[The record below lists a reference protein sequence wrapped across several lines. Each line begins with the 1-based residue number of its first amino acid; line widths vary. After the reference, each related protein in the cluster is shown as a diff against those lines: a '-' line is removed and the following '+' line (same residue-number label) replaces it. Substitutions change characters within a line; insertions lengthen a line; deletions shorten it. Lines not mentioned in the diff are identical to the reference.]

1 MPPTKRVV
9 VTGFGAVTPLGAD
22 AEETWR
28 AALEGQNG
36 VSRIVAFDPADF
48 TSQIAAQVP
57 DWDPVEHLGAKL
69 ARRTDRFTQFA
80 LVAASEAI
88 AHAGLEVTDENRG
101 EIGSYV
107 GSGVGGLVFL
117 ETQTNVLR
125 DRGPSRVSPFLIP
138 EIITDMAAAM
148 ISIEH
153 GLEGPNL
160 AIVSACA
167 SGADAIGEA
176 AEVIKRGDAVAMVA
190 GGSEGAITPIGLA
203 GFCAGRAL
211 STRNDDPAH
220 ASRPFDRERDGFV
233 AGEGAGVVVL
243 ESAEHAAA
251 RGAAIHAEIVSY
263 GASADAFHI
272 TQPPKDGA
280 GARRAMQNALRK
292 ARLNP
297 EDIDYVNAHGTSTP
311 LGDVSETRALK
322 DVFDG
327 AVIDTPI
334 SSTKSM
340 TGHLIGAA
348 GAVEL
353 ILCINAIRDGAIPP
367 TTNYEIP
374 DPECDL
380 DYVPNEARE
389 LDVRYAM
396 SNSFGFGGHN
406 ASLIVGRP

>member
-48 TSQIAAQVP
+48 ASQIAAQVP

-88 AHAGLEVTDENRG
+88 AHAGLEVTDENRS

-251 RGAAIHAEIVSY
+251 RGATIHAEIVSY

-389 LDVRYAM
+389 LDVRYVM

>member
-48 TSQIAAQVP
+48 ASQIAAQVP

-251 RGAAIHAEIVSY
+251 RGATIHAEIVSY

-389 LDVRYAM
+389 LDVRYVM

>member
-48 TSQIAAQVP
+48 ASQIAAQVL

-251 RGAAIHAEIVSY
+251 RGATIHAEIVSY

-272 TQPPKDGA
+272 TQPLKDGA
-280 GARRAMQNALRK
+280 GARRAMQKALRK

-389 LDVRYAM
+389 LDVRYVM

>member
-22 AEETWR
+22 AEHTWR
-28 AALEGQNG
+28 AALEGQSG

-80 LVAASEAI
+80 MFAAREAL
-88 AHAGLEVTDENRG
+88 AHAGLELTDENRG
-101 EIGSYV
+101 EIGCYV
-107 GSGVGGLVFL
+107 GSGVGGLIFL

-153 GLEGPNL
+153 GLQGPNL

-176 AEVIKRGDAVAMVA
+176 AEVIKRGDAVAMLA
-190 GGSEGAITPIGLA
+190 GGSEAAITPIGLA

-211 STRNDDPAH
+211 STRNDDPGH

-233 AGEGAGVVVL
+233 AGEGAGLVVL
-243 ESAEHAAA
+243 ESAEHAQA
-251 RGAAIHAEIVSY
+251 RGATIHAEIVGY

-272 TQPPKDGA
+272 TQPLKDGA

-297 EDIDYVNAHGTSTP
+297 ADIDYINAHGTSTQQ
-311 LGDVSETRALK
+311 GDVSETNAIK

-327 AVIDTPI
+327 AMVDTPI

-353 ILCINAIRDGAIPP
+353 ILCIQAIRDGAIPP

>member
-48 TSQIAAQVP
+48 ASQIAAQVP

-88 AHAGLEVTDENRG
+88 AHAGLEVTDENRS

>member
-9 VTGFGAVTPLGAD
+9 VTGFGAVTPIGAD
-22 AEETWR
+22 AEDTWR

-36 VSRIVAFDPADF
+36 VSRIVAFDPAEF

-80 LVAASEAI
+80 MVAAREAI
-88 AHAGLEVTDENRG
+88 AHSGLDITDENRG
-101 EIGSYV
+101 EIGAYV

-117 ETQTNVLR
+117 ETQTNVLG

-138 EIITDMAAAM
+138 EIIANMAAGM
-148 ISIEH
+148 VSIEH
-153 GLEGPNL
+153 GLEGPSL
-160 AIVSACA
+160 AVVSACA
-167 SGADAIGEA
+167 SGAHSIGEA

-190 GGSEGAITPIGLA
+190 GGSEAAITPIGLA

-211 STRNDDPAH
+211 STRNDDPGH
-220 ASRPFDRERDGFV
+220 ASRPFDCERDGFV
-233 AGEGAGVVVL
+233 AGEGAGILIL
-243 ESAEHAAA
+243 ESAEHAEV
-251 RGAAIHAEIVSY
+251 RGATIHAEIVGY

-272 TQPPKDGA
+272 TQPPRDGA
-280 GARRAMQNALRK
+280 GARRAMVNALRK

-297 EDIDYVNAHGTSTP
+297 ADIDYVNAHGTSTP
-311 LGDVSETRALK
+311 QGDVAETNAIK
-322 DVFDG
+322 DVFVG
-327 AVIDTPI
+327 AMVDTPI

-353 ILCINAIRDGAIPP
+353 ILCIHAIRDGAIPP
-367 TTNYEIP
+367 TTNYETP

-380 DYVPNEARE
+380 DCVPNEARE